1 MGDDILE
8 KLDDD
13 FLRYLSKKALD
24 YEEEF
29 VEANWDDET
38 EGLVG
43 DAKETLLNIGIFRAI
58 IFGILNGREE
68 NS

>member
-38 EGLVG
+38 EGLVE